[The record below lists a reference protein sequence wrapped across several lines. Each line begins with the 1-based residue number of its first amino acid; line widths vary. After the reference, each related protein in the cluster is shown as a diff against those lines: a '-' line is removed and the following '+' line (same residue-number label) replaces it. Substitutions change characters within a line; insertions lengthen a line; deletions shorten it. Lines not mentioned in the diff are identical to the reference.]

1 MELELRSCLIYDATR
16 DVLAIAKFLVSKQCR
31 YEHFQYGAGRRAISL
46 RQLSFLFDL
55 VYNFAAVAVKT
66 ICMTVTAN

>member
-55 VYNFAAVAVKT
+55 V
-66 ICMTVTAN
+66 